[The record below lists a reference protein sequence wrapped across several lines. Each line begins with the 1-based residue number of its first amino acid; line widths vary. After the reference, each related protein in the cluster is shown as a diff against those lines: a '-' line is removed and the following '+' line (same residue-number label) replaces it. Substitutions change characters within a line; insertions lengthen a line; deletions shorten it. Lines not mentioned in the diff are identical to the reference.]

1 MKTISTLLSAIL
13 LALAP
18 FAAATTRRG
27 ALTNE
32 NGLSNSSV
40 TCIYQDSSQR
50 MWFGTWDGLNIYNGS
65 EFRTY
70 KFEPGNPNTISNNV
84 IRAIVEESSGILWVA
99 TDYGINRIDV
109 ENGLIRRFYPGY
121 ENNDPTGESVFSVA
135 AGPGGE
141 IFCAATGWGVARYD
155 RATERLV
162 AFHIPGFNSSEV
174 GSICLPTRNTL
185 LLLTATGGV
194 VRIRY
199 TLSPSGEVEVGER
212 EQLFTEGSVE
222 ALFPCQR
229 RIYVAR
235 TDGTLM
241 AYDRRDGTLGV
252 VATGKEG
259 APVRGD
265 RLCAATE
272 QPDGRA
278 VLAFAASGTYLHDPA
293 DGSLAPVPEL
303 SGLAVLSLCCGSQEI
318 LWAGT
323 DGQGVIRLYED
334 GIEFNRTDNRQ
345 LFGDK
350 SCPIRSFF
358 EDSRRN
364 LYIAT
369 KGNGIYALHADGTP
383 GGRYDSSNGLSN
395 PSVYALAE
403 GYANDMLIGHD
414 GLGIDV
420 LDFTTGRITNLAAR
434 DPKERFGSV
443 YAICRDAASGFLWLG
458 TNRFGLIGLR
468 LDRQNSSGGGNYV
481 IREQR
486 TYVNDKQD
494 DRSLGNNTVFAIVPA
509 GDGRLWVGTRGGGL
523 NLFDPRNGTFS
534 RYTTSTGERPI
545 SSNDIL
551 SLYVG
556 RDSTLWIGTSYGL
569 NRLVRDRKGRI
580 GFESYTEKEGL
591 PNNTVHGMLEDAS
604 GALWLSTN
612 KGLAKLDPATGQ
624 IVSYYRFNL
633 LQSNEFSDGAYYRG
647 KDGSL
652 YFGGV
657 DGFNR
662 FDPRG
667 IHLRTYAPSVQLTQ
681 FLVKQ
686 NPLDEFRPGEE
697 IVLAHDDN
705 FFSIQFSALEYI
717 RNENCEYAYIL
728 KGFDDD
734 WVQTSN
740 GTAVFTNVPPGSY
753 EFRVRSTNGDK
764 VWSNRTTTLRI
775 RIRAPWW
782 NTGWAYAG
790 YGVLLAGIA
799 LAVSLVVR
807 DRIRSQRR
815 LLIEKMSRKQQS
827 DGYEAKLRFFTSI
840 AHEFCTPLTLI
851 YGSSERLLD
860 NYSFQPDVA
869 RHLRIVK
876 NSASRMQRLIGEL
889 MEFRR
894 IDTDHYRPRYSQVD
908 VTELLSTIV
917 DNFDEL
923 NGQRRIDLK
932 LSLPEGGATIVSD
945 RDALEKIFYN
955 LISNAYKYTPKN
967 GWIALSFRH
976 EAGRS
981 LFSIANSGK
990 GIKEEDIGNVFNRFE
1005 ILDNFE
1011 RSASEGRVMRNG
1023 IGLALAQS
1031 LARTLSGEISVVS
1044 RPGESTVFTLTLPEQ
1059 SPDRIAPAATLPER
1073 EAPRPE
1079 EEVDTPEPARPTT
1092 DGEAVILIVDDE
1104 RQIRDLLG
1112 DLLGG
1117 EYEVLSA
1124 ADGQEA
1130 IELLKHRRPDLIIS
1144 DVNMPNLDGFG
1155 LLRYVKE
1162 NEITKYIP
1170 FVFLAFK
1177 ADIEQEIRGYDLGSE
1192 AYILKPFHPKQ
1203 LLARV
1208 RQILDN
1214 RRSLRHYYNSAI
1226 STSDVYEGNTIDVD
1240 DKKFI
1245 VQLTRT
1251 IEENLTD
1258 DNLSLNFL
1266 CDKMCVSRMGLYRKI
1281 REITQMTP
1289 SEYIRQVKLRH
1300 ATHLLKTTGM
1310 TIQEIMYCSG
1320 FNNKSYF
1327 YREFAKAYRMSPKEM
1342 RDKEREA

>member
-1 MKTISTLLSAIL
+1 MQTLRILLPAIL
-13 LALAP
+13 LALTLP
-18 FAAATTRRG
+18 AASTTRRS
-27 ALTNE
+27 ALTND

-50 MWFGTWDGLNIYNGS
+50 MWFGTWDGLNIYNGA

-70 KFEPGNPNTISNNV
+70 KFAPDDPNTISNNV
-84 IRAIVEESSGILWVA
+84 IRRIVEEADGILWVA
-99 TDYGINRIDV
+99 TDYGINRIDLK
-109 ENGLIRRFYPGY
+109 NNRIRRFYPGY
-121 ENNDPTGESVFSVA
+121 EHNAPTEEGLFSVA
-135 AGPGGE
+135 ASPEGE

-155 RATERLV
+155 RQTERLV
-162 AFHIPGFNSSEV
+162 PFHIPELDASGIRD
-174 GSICLPTRNTL
+174 ICLPARHTL
-185 LLLTATGGV
+185 LLRTAQGRLL
-194 VRIRY
+194 RIRY
-199 TLSPSGEVEVGER
+199 TLTAQGEVMIDDT
-212 EQLFTEGSVE
+212 EQPFAPLRQGGGGDPASMFVCPHTIWLDGDDGS
-222 ALFPCQR
+222 L
-229 RIYVAR
+229 Y
-235 TDGTLM
+235 
-241 AYDRRDGTLGV
+241 AYDRP
-252 VATGKEG
+252 TGAIARCAARP
-259 APVRGD
+259 APHND
-265 RLCAATE
+265 PLCAVTE
-272 QPDGRA
+272 LPDGGA
-278 VLAFAASGTYLHDPA
+278 ILAFAASGAFRYDPQSECFEPFEA
-293 DGSLAPVPEL
+293 LAGI
-303 SGLAVLSLCCGSQEI
+303 SCLSLLRGSQEI

-323 DGQGVIRLYED
+323 DGQGVVRLYED
-334 GIEFNRTDNRQ
+334 GIEFNKIDNRQ
-345 LFGDK
+345 IFGDK
-350 SCPIRSFF
+350 SFPIRSFF
-358 EDSRRN
+358 EDSHRN

-369 KGNGIYALHADGTP
+369 KGSGICTLRPDGTP
-383 GGRYDSSNGLSN
+383 GRVYDASNGLSN

-403 GYANDMLIGHD
+403 GYGNDMFIGHD

-420 LDFTTGRITNLAAR
+420 LDFTTGRISTLAAR
-434 DPKERFGSV
+434 DEERFGSV

-468 LDRQNSSGGGNYV
+468 LDMQDGGGYA
-481 IREQR
+481 IRRQL
-486 TYVNDKQD
+486 TYVNDKHD
-494 DRSLGNNTVFAIVPA
+494 ERSLGNNTVFAIVPA

-523 NLFDPRNGTFS
+523 NLFDPRNGSFS
-534 RYTTSTGERPI
+534 RYTTSTGDRPI

-624 IVSYYRFNL
+624 IVSYYKFNL
-633 LQSNEFSDGAYYRG
+633 LQSNEFCDGAYYRA

-662 FDPRG
+662 FDPRD
-667 IHLRTYAPSVQLTQ
+667 IRLRTYAPRVLLTS

-686 NPLDEFRPGEE
+686 NPLAEFRPHEE

-728 KGFDDD
+728 RGFNDD

-764 VWSNRTTTLRI
+764 VWSNRTATLRI

-782 NTGWAYAG
+782 NTWWAYVG
-790 YGVLLAGIA
+790 YGLLTAGIA
-799 LAVSLVVR
+799 LATGLIVR
-807 DRIRSQRR
+807 DRIRTQRR
-815 LLIEKMSRKQQS
+815 LLIETMTRRQQTDS
-827 DGYEAKLRFFTSI
+827 YEAKLRFFTSI

-851 YGSSERLLD
+851 YGSGERLLD
-860 NYSFQPDVA
+860 NYNFQPDVA

-894 IDTDHYRPRYSQVD
+894 IDTGHYEPRYSRVD
-908 VTELLSTIV
+908 VAALLSTIV

-932 LSLPEGGATIVSD
+932 LSLPDEGATIVSD

-955 LISNAYKYTPKN
+955 LISNAYKYTPKS
-967 GWIALSFRH
+967 GWIALEFRI
-976 EAGRS
+976 EAERS

-990 GIKEEDIGNVFNRFE
+990 GIRSEQIGNVFNRFE

-1031 LARTLSGEISVVS
+1031 LARTLSGEITVVS
-1044 RPGESTVFTLTLPEQ
+1044 HPSESTVFTLTLPEQ
-1059 SPDRIAPAATLPER
+1059 SPERIADDATLPLG

-1079 EEVDTPEPARPTT
+1079 EEVDSPRPARATT
-1092 DGEAVILIVDDE
+1092 DGEAAILIVDDE
-1104 RQIRDLLG
+1104 PQIRDLLG
-1112 DLLGG
+1112 ELLGG
-1117 EYEVLSA
+1117 DYEVLSA

-1144 DVNMPNLDGFG
+1144 DVNMPRLDGFG
-1155 LLRYVKE
+1155 LLRYVKQ

-1177 ADIEQEIRGYDLGSE
+1177 ADIEQEIRSYDLGSE

-1208 RQILDN
+1208 RQILAN

-1300 ATHLLKTTGM
+1300 ATHLLRTTGM

>member
-1 MKTISTLLSAIL
+1 MKKLHVLLAATLLAVASES
-13 LALAP
+13 
-18 FAAATTRRG
+18 AATTRRG
-27 ALTNE
+27 TLTND

-40 TCIYQDSSQR
+40 TCIYQDASDR
-50 MWFGTWDGLNIYNGS
+50 MWFGTWDGLNLYNGAG
-65 EFRTY
+65 FRTY
-70 KFEPGNPNTISNNV
+70 KFEPDNANTISNNV
-84 IRAIVEESSGILWVA
+84 IRDIAEEEPGILWVA

-109 ENGLIRRFYPGY
+109 QENRIRRFYPGY
-121 ENNDPTGESVFSVA
+121 ENNEPTEEHLFAVA
-135 AGPGGE
+135 ASAEGE
-141 IFCAATGWGVARYD
+141 VFCAATGWGIARYD
-155 RATERLV
+155 RETERLV
-162 AFHIPGFNSSEV
+162 PFHIPGINSSEIR
-174 GSICLPTRNTL
+174 SICHPSHRTL
-185 LLLTATGGV
+185 LVHTADGRVT
-194 VRIRY
+194 RIRY
-199 TLSPSGEVEVGER
+199 TPSDSGQTTVDDR
-212 EQLFTEGSVE
+212 EQLFAEANVS
-222 ALFPCQR
+222 ALFPCR
-229 RIYVAR
+229 RTVYMAAG
-235 TDGTLM
+235 DGTIA
-241 AYDRRDGTLGV
+241 AYDRTTGSVAPLV
-252 VATGKEG
+252 VEG
-259 APVRGD
+259 AAKP
-265 RLCAATE
+265 AANDPLLAAAE
-272 QPDGRA
+272 LPDGRT
-278 VLAFAASGTYLHDPA
+278 LFAFAAAGTFAYDPA
-293 DGSLAPVPEL
+293 TRQLTALPQLAET
-303 SGLAVLSLCCGSQEI
+303 AVLSLCYGSQEI
-318 LWAGT
+318 LWAGS

-334 GIEFNRTDNRQ
+334 GMEFGRTDNRL

-350 SCPIRSFF
+350 STPVRSFF

-364 LYIAT
+364 LYVAT
-369 KGNGIYALHADGTP
+369 KGNGICMLRPDGTP
-383 GGRYDSSNGLSN
+383 GTIYNASNGLSN

-403 GYANDMLIGHD
+403 GYGNDMFIGHD

-420 LDFTTGRITNLAAR
+420 LDLTTGRISTLAADER
-434 DPKERFGSV
+434 QERFGSV
-443 YAICRDAASGFLWLG
+443 YAIYRDPASRFMWLG
-458 TNRFGLIGLR
+458 TNGFGLVGLQI
-468 LDRQNSSGGGNYV
+468 DRRNAGGGYR

-486 TYVNDKQD
+486 TYVNDKHD
-494 DRSLGNNTVFAIVPA
+494 DTSLGNNTVFAIVPA

-523 NLFDPRNGTFS
+523 NLFDPRSGTFS
-534 RYTTSTGERPI
+534 RYTTSTGDRPI

-551 SLYVG
+551 SLYMG

-569 NRLVRDRKGRI
+569 NRLVCDRKGRI
-580 GFESYTEKEGL
+580 GFRSYTEKNGL

-612 KGLAKLDPATGQ
+612 KGLAKLDPTTER
-624 IVSYYRFNL
+624 IVSYHKFSQ
-633 LQSNEFSDGAYYRG
+633 LQNNEFSDGAYYRG

-662 FDPRG
+662 FDPDNIR
-667 IHLRTYAPSVQLTQ
+667 LRTYAPPVLLTS

-686 NPLDEFRPGEE
+686 NPLAEFRPHEE

-728 KGFDDD
+728 DGFNDD
-734 WVQTSN
+734 WVRTTN
-740 GTAVFTNVPPGSY
+740 GTAVFTNVPPGQY

-764 VWSNRTTTLRI
+764 VWSDRTTTLHI

-782 NTGWAYAG
+782 NTPWAYIVYAI
-790 YGVLLAGIA
+790 LLAGIG
-799 LAVSLVVR
+799 LTVYFVVN
-807 DRIRSQRR
+807 DRIRTQHR
-815 LLIEKMSRKQQS
+815 LLIEKMERRQQNDS
-827 DGYEAKLRFFTSI
+827 YEAKLRFFTSI

-860 NYSFQPDVA
+860 NFNFPPDVA

-894 IDTDHYRPRYSQVD
+894 IDTGHYEPRYSEVD
-908 VTELLSTIV
+908 VAELLSTII
-917 DNFDEL
+917 DDFDEI
-923 NGQRRIDLK
+923 NGQRRIDLR
-932 LSLPEGGATIVSD
+932 LSLPQPGTSIVSD

-955 LISNAYKYTPKN
+955 LISNAYKYTPKD
-967 GWIALSFRH
+967 GWIDLSFRT

-981 LFSIANSGK
+981 LFRIANSGK
-990 GIKEEDIGNVFNRFE
+990 GIRKEDIGSVFDRFE

-1011 RSASEGRVMRNG
+1011 RSANEGRVMRNG
-1023 IGLALAQS
+1023 IGLALAQN
-1031 LARTLSGEISVVS
+1031 LARTLAGDISVVS
-1044 RPGESTVFTLTLPEQ
+1044 EPDVSTVFTLTLPEQ
-1059 SPDRIAPAATLPER
+1059 SPERIAETAPQRTERPER
-1073 EAPRPE
+1073 PHPE
-1079 EEVDTPEPARPTT
+1079 EESGTPQRTPATKN
-1092 DGEAVILIVDDE
+1092 DSAVILVVDDE
-1104 RQIRDLLG
+1104 PQIRDLLG
-1112 DLLGG
+1112 DLLGS
-1117 EYEVLSA
+1117 EYEVLTA

-1130 IELLKHRRPDLIIS
+1130 IELLKHRRPDLIVS

-1155 LLRYVKE
+1155 LLRYVKQ

-1192 AYILKPFHPKQ
+1192 AYILKPFHSKQ

-1226 STSDVYEGNTIDVD
+1226 STSDVYEGSTIDVD

-1258 DNLSLNFL
+1258 EHLSLDVL
-1266 CDKMCVSRMGLYRKI
+1266 CEKMCVSRMGLYRKI
-1281 REITQMTP
+1281 REITQKTP

-1300 ATHLLKTTGM
+1300 ATHLLRTTSM
-1310 TIQEIMYCSG
+1310 TVQEIMYCSG

-1327 YREFAKAYRMSPKEM
+1327 YREFAKTYRMSPKEM
-1342 RDKEREA
+1342 REKEQGQ